1 MPYQIQMVCK
11 SSLVLITSIANWRA
25 VTSTRCIASLRALRQ
40 QNEENEKQA
49 TGMLTHLTS
58 NITNALFLPDLHIV
72 NNKKIEDLEKVI
84 QAIETK
90 YAAIEHMVEGLRQ
103 QVLQVSHSSNML
115 NSSYQG
121 VQYNYTLQ

>member
-1 MPYQIQMVCK
+1 M
-11 SSLVLITSIANWRA
+11 
-25 VTSTRCIASLRALRQ
+25 TSTGCIASLRASRQ

-103 QVLQVSHSSNML
+103 QVLHVSHSSNML

-121 VQYNYTLQ
+121 IQYNYTLQ